1 MRFLRLSPLAALAL
15 PQLALAQA
23 PTTFQA
29 LANVIV
35 RILNAGVVLL
45 IAATIV
51 YYFYGIT
58 QDILKRG
65 GGRADDHGNGYLIKG
80 ILILFVMIS
89 IWGII
94 QLIQY
99 TLFGSPQSAGG
110 NGSTY
115 YQSL

>member
-1 MRFLRLSPLAALAL
+1 MRFFRLLLLAALVL
-15 PQLALAQA
+15 PELALAQA

-58 QDILKRG
+58 KDIWSMKEGKASEHLG
-65 GGRADDHGNGYLIKG
+65 GYLFRG
-80 ILILFVMIS
+80 ILVLFVMIS

>member
-1 MRFLRLSPLAALAL
+1 MRLIHYIPLTIVVL
-15 PQLALAQA
+15 PELALAQA

-58 QDILKRG
+58 KDIWSMKEGKTSEHLS
-65 GGRADDHGNGYLIKG
+65 GYLFQG
-80 ILILFVMIS
+80 ILVLFVMIS